1 IHVNPTIFTDTTTIE
16 QITFLFILP
25 AHIIFTQAISLVN
38 MLKLRVAAFTE
49 CYYISPLLVD
59 ALIFIRVYNKKEDS
73 HKPFP

>member
-1 IHVNPTIFTDTTTIE
+1 
-16 QITFLFILP
+16 FLFILP